1 MTKQIKLEDHIYH
14 RLDQERRKG
23 ETFSDAVKRLL
34 DLADQ
39 VRQQQKGG

>member
-1 MTKQIKLEDHIYH
+1 MAKQIRLEDNIYR
-14 RLDQERRKG
+14 RLDEERRKR
-23 ETFSDAVKRLL
+23 ETFSDVVKRLL